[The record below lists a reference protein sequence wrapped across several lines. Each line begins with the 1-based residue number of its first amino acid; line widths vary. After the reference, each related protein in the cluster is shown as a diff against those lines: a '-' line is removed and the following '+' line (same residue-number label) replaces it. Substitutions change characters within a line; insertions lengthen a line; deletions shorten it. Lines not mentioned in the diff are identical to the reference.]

1 MKLTSINEI
10 KSLMSRHNMTFSKG
24 YGQNF
29 LVNESVPGRIAGQ
42 CGAEPDDGIL
52 EIGPGIGTLTSE
64 LAERYADVV
73 AVEIDARLLPIL
85 DETLGRYD
93 NVTVIHGDILKTPL
107 AGIAEKYFP
116 GREITVC
123 ANLPYYITSPILM
136 YLLESGVKF
145 RAITVMVQKEVA
157 RRLTASPGT
166 PDYGALTA
174 SVNRYGTAERLFD
187 VSPGSFL
194 PAPKVDS
201 SVVRITP
208 YEEGPYR
215 VRNER
220 TLGRVIR
227 GSFALRRKNLAN
239 SLSSEFGEIKK
250 DDIIRLLSGLG
261 FETGVRGEELGIRE
275 FALVSDAI
283 DGFTNGE
290 ET

>member
-208 YEEGPYR
+208 YEERPYR

-220 TLGRVIR
+220 ILGRVIR

>member
-1 MKLTSINEI
+1 
-10 KSLMSRHNMTFSKG
+10 MTFSKG

-29 LVNESVPGRIAGQ
+29 LINESVPGRIAAH
-42 CGAEPDDGIL
+42 CGAEKDDGIL

-64 LAERYADVV
+64 LAERYAAVV
-73 AVEIDARLLPIL
+73 AVEIDGRLLPIL
-85 DETLGRYD
+85 GETLGRYD

-107 AGIAEKYFP
+107 AEIAEKYFP

-136 YLLESGVKF
+136 YLLESGVQF
-145 RAITVMVQKEVA
+145 RAVTVMVQKEVA
-157 RRLTASPGT
+157 RRLIAAPGT

-187 VSPGSFL
+187 VSSGSFL

-201 SVVRITP
+201 AVVRIV
-208 YEEGPYR
+208 PYR
-215 VRNER
+215 EKPYSVNSER

-227 GSFALRRKNLAN
+227 GGFAQRRKNLAN
-239 SLSSEFGEIKK
+239 SLSSEFREIKK
-250 DDIIRLLSGLG
+250 EDLIRLLSGLG
-261 FETGVRGEELGIRE
+261 FGAGVRGEELGIKE

-290 ET
+290 RT

>member
-1 MKLTSINEI
+1 
-10 KSLMSRHNMTFSKG
+10 MTFSKG

-208 YEEGPYR
+208 YEERPYR

-220 TLGRVIR
+220 ILGRVIR